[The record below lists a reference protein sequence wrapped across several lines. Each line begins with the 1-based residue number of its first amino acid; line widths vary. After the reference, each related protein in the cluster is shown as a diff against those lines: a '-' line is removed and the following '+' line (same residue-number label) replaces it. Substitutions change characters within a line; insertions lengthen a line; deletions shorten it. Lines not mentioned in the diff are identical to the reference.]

1 MIIKNVSISL
11 YSIILFIISL
21 LLLPSNILANESDL
35 YLFEPHQT
43 KKEDIVR
50 LLKREGLARQR
61 DNNKDSVIIY
71 FKDYLYAMAHY
82 CPTSELIYKYTC
94 NWVYRDS
101 LKDELFPKNESI
113 LNTNKFNKSEQYYMN
128 VHSILVKKYG
138 KPTKLWIHDENKY
151 EGVTIKEKSQLDTLE
166 YASLFSD
173 KCYFKVYWENSERV
187 VSLSFD
193 NSTSLPHLEYEY
205 IHINNLLLRSK
216 EIVSLERDQLF
227 GNITIGAVVV
237 IIVLLIV
244 YAFIRYNK
252 VLDKEKKDRIDKLAK
267 QIEKTQKEKEEKQRL
282 RELEIRQL
290 ESIHNDYVN
299 NLSER
304 FGCCDRSIRLSTQNS
319 DKISEILVFSETK
332 HIVIGK
338 IELLFSDILDCVV
351 DDDIKERE
359 TIQTFRGNSSATSK
373 ANTGNMIGRAVV
385 GGVLLGGTGAI
396 IGGSTANRHT
406 IIEHGIDTS
415 ILDKTI
421 EHNFTIAITV
431 KDISNPVIYL
441 NVGSNTRLKDEIV
454 SLMKVIIS
462 MQTQ

>member
-1 MIIKNVSISL
+1 MTSRIGRKDTKIIWSDERKIEKKL
-11 YSIILFIISL
+11 YF
-21 LLLPSNILANESDL
+21 
-35 YLFEPHQT
+35 
-43 KKEDIVR
+43 V
-50 LLKREGLARQR
+50 LKFV
-61 DNNKDSVIIY
+61 D
-71 FKDYLYAMAHY
+71 F
-82 CPTSELIYKYTC
+82 C
-94 NWVYRDS
+94 
-101 LKDELFPKNESI
+101 
-113 LNTNKFNKSEQYYMN
+113 
-128 VHSILVKKYG
+128 
-138 KPTKLWIHDENKY
+138 
-151 EGVTIKEKSQLDTLE
+151 
-166 YASLFSD
+166 
-173 KCYFKVYWENSERV
+173 
-187 VSLSFD
+187 SF
-193 NSTSLPHLEYEY
+193 Y
-205 IHINNLLLRSK
+205 IA
-216 EIVSLERDQLF
+216 
-227 GNITIGAVVV
+227 ITI
-237 IIVLLIV
+237 
-244 YAFIRYNK
+244 Y
-252 VLDKEKKDRIDKLAK
+252 
-267 QIEKTQKEKEEKQRL
+267 
-282 RELEIRQL
+282 
-290 ESIHNDYVN
+290 
-299 NLSER
+299 
-304 FGCCDRSIRLSTQNS
+304 
-319 DKISEILVFSETK
+319 ISEILVFSETK